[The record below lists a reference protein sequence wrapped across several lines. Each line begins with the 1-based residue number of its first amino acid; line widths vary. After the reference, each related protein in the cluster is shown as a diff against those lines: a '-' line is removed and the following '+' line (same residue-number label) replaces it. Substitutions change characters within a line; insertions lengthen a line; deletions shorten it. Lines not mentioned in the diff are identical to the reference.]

1 MFPEYVKITKMK
13 NLFYKILLHLFIV
26 IVLAG
31 CATSSHNDMAVVEH
45 NQLAT
50 DEVNPDPYENINRK
64 IYKFNQDFDKAVLI
78 PFAKGYRKYL
88 PRPLRLAVYNFFSN
102 TAEGRN
108 FINSL
113 FQGKLHNAVDSFSR
127 LFINT
132 TLGLGGLIDIATISG
147 LERHVED
154 IGQTLAVWGFDFGP
168 YIVIPIIGPSSGR
181 DIFGLYSYFSYTDP
195 LGYLDDSTARFSI
208 LVLDM
213 IDTRSRYLRA
223 SSVFGFAS
231 VDPYLFERESYFQQ
245 RLDFIYDGLPPID
258 VYDQ

>member
-1 MFPEYVKITKMK
+1 MGLLLSIA
-13 NLFYKILLHLFIV
+13 ILM
-26 IVLAG
+26 AG
-31 CATSSHNDMAVVEH
+31 CASSSQKNISESQQ
-45 NQLAT
+45 NQLPVA
-50 DEVNPDPYENINRK
+50 EPNPDPFESVNRK
-64 IYKFNQDFDKAVLI
+64 IYAFNEDFDKAILI
-78 PFAKGYRKYL
+78 PFAKGYRKHI

-113 FQGKLHNAVDSFSR
+113 FQGKIHNAVDSFSR

-132 TLGLGGLIDIATISG
+132 TLGIGGLIDIATLSG

-154 IGQTLAVWGFDFGP
+154 IGQTLAVWGFGFGP

-181 DIFGLYSYFSYTDP
+181 DLFGLYSYFTYTDP
-195 LGYLDDSTARFSI
+195 LGYLDDRTARFSI

-231 VDPYLFERESYFQQ
+231 VDPYLFARESYFQQ

-258 VYDQ
+258 IYD

>member
-1 MFPEYVKITKMK
+1 MK
-13 NLFYKILLHLFIV
+13 KLFYKAGLLLCIT
-26 IVLAG
+26 LLTAG
-31 CATSSHNDMAVVEH
+31 CATTSHKDQPNAEQ
-45 NQLAT
+45 NQQSVAAP
-50 DEVNPDPYENINRK
+50 NPDPFEKVNRK
-64 IYKFNQDFDKAVLI
+64 IYKFNQDFDKAILI
-78 PFAKGYRKYL
+78 PFAKGYRKHL
-88 PRPLRLAVYNFFSN
+88 PRPLRLAIYNFFSN

-113 FQGKLHNAVDSFSR
+113 FQGKLHRAVDSFSR

-132 TLGLGGLIDIATISG
+132 TLGLGGLIDIATQSG

-154 IGQTLAVWGFDFGP
+154 IGQTLAVWGFGFGP
-168 YIVIPIIGPSSGR
+168 YVVIPIIGPSSGR
-181 DIFGLYSYFSYTDP
+181 DLFGLYSYFAYTDP

-213 IDTRSRYLRA
+213 VDTRSRYLRA

-258 VYDQ
+258 IYDQ

>member
-1 MFPEYVKITKMK
+1 MK
-13 NLFYKILLHLFIV
+13 NLFYKISLLLFIPFFM
-26 IVLAG
+26 AG
-31 CATSSHNDMAVVEH
+31 CATTTKNDMANGDQ
-45 NQLAT
+45 NQLS
-50 DEVNPDPYENINRK
+50 EEVVNPDPFEDVNRK
-64 IYKFNQDFDKAVLI
+64 IYKFNQDFDKAILI
-78 PFAKGYRKYL
+78 PFAKGYRKHL

-108 FINSL
+108 FVNSL
-113 FQGKLHNAVDSFSR
+113 FQGKLHHAVDSFTR
-127 LFINT
+127 FFINT
-132 TLGLGGLIDIATISG
+132 TLGLGGLIDIATLSG

-154 IGQTLAVWGFDFGP
+154 IGQTLAVWGFGFGP

-181 DIFGLYSYFSYTDP
+181 DIFGLYSYFTYTDP
-195 LGYLDDSTARFSI
+195 LGYLNDSTARFSI

-213 IDTRSRYLRA
+213 VDTRSRYLRA

-258 VYDQ
+258 EYDQ